1 MKLLAVHTTM
11 ASVDAARRIARTLVE
26 RRLAAC
32 VQIEAIESFYAW
44 QGEIA
49 NEPEVRLVCK
59 STEARVYALEAAIRE
74 LHDYELPAI
83 HAVALEHVDPAY
95 ARWVEEGCTP

>member
-1 MKLLAVHTTM
+1 MKLLAVHTTV
-11 ASVDAARRIARTLVE
+11 ASVDAARRMARTLVE

-44 QGEIA
+44 QGKIA
-49 NEPEVRLVCK
+49 NEPEFRLVCK
-59 STEARVYALEAAIRE
+59 STEARVATLEAAIRE
-74 LHDYELPAI
+74 LHDYDLPAI

-95 ARWVEEGCTP
+95 ARWVEEGSTP